1 MKSIGKAMKV
11 GRQTKASESD
21 SLREALKTYRQTPH
35 PATGIPPANILF
47 RDGVTDKFLR
57 KSSTTDDIKEK

>member
-21 SLREALKTYRQTPH
+21 SLREALKNLPSNSSSGNRDT
-35 PATGIPPANILF
+35 TGKHAIQR
-47 RDGVTDKFLR
+47 RDKG
-57 KSSTTDDIKEK
+57 